1 MDDVLPI
8 DSYKSASRRPETPY
22 PPIFPSMVI
31 GTGLDL
37 VSVPRFDRFRRRHEL
52 RGLRRLFTQHELD
65 YCLRLVDSTPSLAA
79 RFAAKEAFFKAVG
92 TGLGRAGGWHD
103 VEVLRLES
111 GRPLLCLHARAAA
124 FVQNLQV
131 RRIHLSLTHT
141 DEIAGA
147 TVILEGG

>member
-1 MDDVLPI
+1 
-8 DSYKSASRRPETPY
+8 
-22 PPIFPSMVI
+22 MVI

-52 RGLRRLFTQHELD
+52 RGLRRIFTQHELD
-65 YCLRLVDSTPSLAA
+65 YCLGLVKSTPSLAA

-131 RRIHLSLTHT
+131 RRIHLSLSHT
-141 DEIAGA
+141 DELAGA
-147 TVILEGG
+147 SVILEGG